1 MNQVADYVTMVAG
14 ASIGQTFKSH
24 DIDGMDLQTMI
35 KMKIPELISALDFMG
50 VSSMHT
56 ILKLIRKIKAD

>member
-1 MNQVADYVTMVAG
+1 MTRVAG
-14 ASIGQTFKSH
+14 AAIGQRFKSH
-24 DIDGMDLQTMI
+24 DIDGMDLHTMT

-56 ILKLIRKIKAD
+56 ILKLIRKINAD

>member
-1 MNQVADYVTMVAG
+1 MAEYVTRVAG
-14 ASIGQTFKSH
+14 VAIGQRFKSH
-24 DIDGMDLQTMI
+24 DIDGMDLHTMT

-56 ILKLIRKIKAD
+56 ILKLIRKINAD